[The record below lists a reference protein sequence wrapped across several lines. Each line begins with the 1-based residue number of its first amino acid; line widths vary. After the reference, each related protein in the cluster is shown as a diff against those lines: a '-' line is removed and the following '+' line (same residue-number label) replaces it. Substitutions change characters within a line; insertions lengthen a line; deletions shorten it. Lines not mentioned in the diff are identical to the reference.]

1 MSEPETRGEQ
11 TLLAEAKDAKCMLG
25 ALDDAKVG
33 YLGSTGRG
41 VENAVMWL
49 SGDPDIFGAGESL
62 KGVAAEIVA
71 IVTADEQEEP
81 SRVQWAPHAQAGDA
95 PLDACSNSL

>member
-1 MSEPETRGEQ
+1 
-11 TLLAEAKDAKCMLG
+11 MLG
-25 ALDDAKVG
+25 DLDNAKV
-33 YLGSTGRG
+33 LDILALQPTVRD
-41 VENAVMWL
+41 VEDAVMWL

-81 SRVQWAPHAQAGDA
+81 PRVQ
-95 PLDACSNSL
+95 

>member
-1 MSEPETRGEQ
+1 MSKPETRGKQ
-11 TLLAEAKDAKCMLG
+11 TALAEAKDIKSMLG
-25 ALDDAKVG
+25 DLDNAKV
-33 YLGSTGRG
+33 LDILALQPTVRD
-41 VENAVMWL
+41 VEDAVMWI

-81 SRVQWAPHAQAGDA
+81 PRVQ
-95 PLDACSNSL
+95 

>member
-1 MSEPETRGEQ
+1 MSKPETRGEQ
-11 TLLAEAKDAKCMLG
+11 TALAEAKDIKSMLG
-25 ALDDAKVG
+25 DLDDAKV
-33 YLGSTGRG
+33 LDILALQPTVRD
-41 VENAVMWL
+41 VEDAVMWL

-81 SRVQWAPHAQAGDA
+81 PRVQ
-95 PLDACSNSL
+95 